1 MFALVTL
8 QAFPGH
14 PVPGWC
20 CFDTCL
26 CTDLELQSD
35 QKDLPASALSH
46 LTLGLLRE
54 TPTAGE
60 GRSEADG
67 LSVGEDKSSPP
78 PHAHTNPGNGYF
90 PNNSVMFP
98 FRTLSRPKNSSLK
111 DSYKAFIMKG
121 CPQPELRE
129 GGAVT
134 IAPEGRAANKSRPL
148 PGRGDER
155 AERCRFGTR
164 GGVEGRCLQPPT
176 TKAFKKYY
184 HKHLC
189 RSENANCILPP

>member
-1 MFALVTL
+1 M
-8 QAFPGH
+8 
-14 PVPGWC
+14 PGWC

-35 QKDLPASALSH
+35 QKNLPASAPSH

-67 LSVGEDKSSPP
+67 FQLVKIRVPLL
-78 PHAHTNPGNGYF
+78 HMLTRTPGMVIF
-90 PNNSVMFP
+90 LTIQSCFLLALE
-98 FRTLSRPKNSSLK
+98 RTLSRPKSGSLK

-164 GGVEGRCLQPPT
+164 GGVESRCLQPPT